1 MISPSSKNLCILIWK
16 PHSKHH
22 IEDTLDNKQP
32 DTWSVIEVCD
42 RWIWPFCCKQ
52 WAELLT
58 TLHVPACA
66 LVEQGRVQR
75 TPHMCPLTLWSIIG
89 EEEQDVC
96 SKQIGHTSLNAC
108 KGWGTPLLGLC
119 DLTAFLVLHRPK
131 ALSMPI
137 MVTSTKSL
145 PLPNEERQATFA
157 VGNESHKASN
167 DISPPCRCQDAR
179 SATLCR
185 SHARAAQPLRN
196 TLAAVTAQNEECH
209 ECLAETSNDALY
221 TTDGESKP
229 HAKNWNP
236 GCISSHILKRCPND
250 RLNVTPISFGFTF
263 RHSFCHLD
271 TKQRA
276 QATPNRSKEPRLQKQ
291 PKRNNFKQVNAR
303 KYRDFETVSQLVLE
317 NQKSVIWPVHS
328 DCGKSKH
335 QTNTANT
342 KSAALVE
349 SCSRIHHL
357 AKPEYQ
363 LNKLMAL
370 QAVRIQDPYYQI
382 TITWAHQMYA
392 SASS

>member
-16 PHSKHH
+16 PDSKHH

-32 DTWSVIEVCD
+32 DTWSVIEVCN

-52 WAELLT
+52 WAELST

-66 LVEQGRVQR
+66 LVEQSRVQG
-75 TPHMCPLTLWSIIG
+75 TAHMCPLTLWSIIG
-89 EEEQDVC
+89 EEEQDVR

-108 KGWGTPLLGLC
+108 KGWGTPLLRLC

-157 VGNESHKASN
+157 VGNQSHKASN

-229 HAKNWNP
+229 HAKNWDP

-250 RLNVTPISFGFTF
+250 RLNVTPISFGFTL
-263 RHSFCHLD
+263 RHSCHLD

-276 QATPNRSKEPRLQKQ
+276 QAAGYAERVKGAKASKTVEKTEG
-291 PKRNNFKQVNAR
+291 KHSSHKQVNAT
-303 KYRDFETVSQLVLE
+303 YREFETVSQLTFW
-317 NQKSVIWPVHS
+317 NFRSVTSPIQS
-328 DCGKSKH
+328 DCGK
-335 QTNTANT
+335 ANQHCQHNR
-342 KSAALVE
+342 V
-349 SCSRIHHL
+349 SCARGIL
-357 AKPEYQ
+357 LKDPPPG
-363 LNKLMAL
+363 K
-370 QAVRIQDPYYQI
+370 VRVSIE
-382 TITWAHQMYA
+382 
-392 SASS
+392 